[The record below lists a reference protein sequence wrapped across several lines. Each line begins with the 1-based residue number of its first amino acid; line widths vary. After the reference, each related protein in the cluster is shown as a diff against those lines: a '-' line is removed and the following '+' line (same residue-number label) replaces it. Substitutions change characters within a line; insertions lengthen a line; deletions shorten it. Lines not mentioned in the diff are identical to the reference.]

1 MPGIIFLRM
10 TVVGAESVYMVWAER
25 VYIKVA
31 AVGFTAGIPELV
43 SRLALN
49 HVSGTRN
56 IHVCNYDLKHPRRSE
71 AISDFIFADDSSS
84 LVEAKLRG
92 SPLSGSMNASRLARS
107 CSGGSSFCLSLMSG

>member
-10 TVVGAESVYMVWAER
+10 TVVGAESVYMVWAES

-49 HVSGTRN
+49 HVSDTRN
-56 IHVCNYDLKHPRRSE
+56 IHVCNYDL
-71 AISDFIFADDSSS
+71 
-84 LVEAKLRG
+84 
-92 SPLSGSMNASRLARS
+92 
-107 CSGGSSFCLSLMSG
+107 